1 VKIAILN
8 TLQDLDL
15 RRKEKKLRLRIPRFI
30 RDVRSHV

>member
-1 VKIAILN
+1 
-8 TLQDLDL
+8 LDL